1 MNPTGQEPMD
11 KLVDNTPK
19 PLKLIAVDTGD
30 LEVISAHL
38 QDAVVLVGDMTYLPA
53 EQRFAMV
60 ANRFD
65 WQGAPARSDD
75 KASYHRR
82 RTGLHFDR
90 VLSART
96 QSITAG
102 ARDAVVELLAIS
114 FEAGD
119 APSGHIDLI
128 FAGGGTIR
136 LEVECIDAQMRDL
149 GPVWE
154 TASRPCHDLEE

>member
-1 MNPTGQEPMD
+1 MNSSETETMD
-11 KLVDNTPK
+11 DLAHDTIK
-19 PLKLIAVDTGD
+19 PLKLIAVDAGD

-65 WQGAPARSDD
+65 WQSAAPEETD
-75 KASYHRR
+75 KANYRRR

-96 QSITAG
+96 KGISA
-102 ARDAVVELLAIS
+102 ARRDAVVELLAIR
-114 FEAGD
+114 FESDD

-136 LEVECIDAQMRDL
+136 LDVECIDAQMRDL
-149 GPVWE
+149 GPVWG
-154 TASRPCHDLEE
+154 TRSRPSHDIEE